1 MTRSVNVKIIRNYN
15 SENEFIQ
22 ENIIARIQS
31 GLSFFD
37 LDVDIMK
44 GDYIISPNRDE
55 PLIVEYIWVYGISP
69 DGHKEGILT
78 LESEYI
84 KNKKNLKY
92 S

>member
-1 MTRSVNVKIIRNYN
+1 MTKSVNVKIIRNYN

-55 PLIVEYIWVYGISP
+55 PLIVEHIWVYGINP

-78 LESEYI
+78 LESEYN
-84 KNKKNLKY
+84 KNRKI
-92 S
+92 